1 MKDYHDDTT
10 LKAAIKQRGLPMRQ
24 LFEKNSHER
33 LKKLH
38 WEKAPEP
45 RGRFCYFLGSPESSS
60 QRFIAPSAVMGL
72 KGRHRLETKQGVVC
86 DCHFFD
92 GNSSEQIL
100 NNLRK
105 SVGNIVADADSSGT
119 RELVI
124 YWDLT
129 PETVSVVPIDTLLMT
144 FSETLELSCYAMR
157 RPEAENELIVNLVLP
172 NLLTKE
178 IPPEI
183 VENSLDEGIRR
194 GQSLNYAR
202 YLGDLPANSL
212 NPQGFAMLIE
222 ERLANVGQVM
232 TLSER
237 ELEAQG
243 FGGVIAVGQGS
254 KNRPR
259 LVVFES
265 GPENANKTVVVIGK
279 GITFD
284 TGGYSI
290 KGKQH
295 HNEMKYDMC
304 GAANVVAALEI
315 LAPQLPEVRLVGIM
329 PLAENMVSADAQR
342 PGDVYKAHNGKTIE
356 VYNTDAEG
364 RLILADALSYAA
376 QFKPNAI
383 IDLATLT
390 GGTTQIAGNM
400 AGILCTNDD
409 SQLSTIKSACLEAG
423 EKFLHLEILEE
434 ALEDLKSDVADL
446 TNMHNKWSTGAAT
459 MYAAAFLKEFVP
471 SDTLWVH
478 LDIANMAWSG
488 RSTSYIRGRG
498 ATSFGAR
505 SLVNIVKAICG

>member
-1 MKDYHDDTT
+1 
-10 LKAAIKQRGLPMRQ
+10 MRQ
-24 LFEKNSHER
+24 LFEKNFHER

-38 WEKAPEP
+38 WESAPEP
-45 RGRFCYFLGSPESSS
+45 KGRFCYFLGSFAYSCHQFTVPAS
-60 QRFIAPSAVMGL
+60 VMEL
-72 KGRHRLETKQGVVC
+72 KGRRRLETKQGVVC
-86 DCHFFD
+86 DCQFFD
-92 GNSSEQIL
+92 GDSPAQIL
-100 NNLRK
+100 NNLRA
-105 SVGNIVADADSSGT
+105 SVGNIVTDADSSGT

-157 RPEAENELIVNLVLP
+157 RPESENELIVHLVLP
-172 NLLTKE
+172 NLLTTE
-178 IPPEI
+178 IPTEI

-212 NPQGFAMLIE
+212 NPQEFAALIE
-222 ERLANVGQVM
+222 ERLANFGQVM

-243 FGGVIAVGQGS
+243 FGGVIAVGKGS
-254 KNRPR
+254 KSRPR

-265 GPENANKTVVVIGK
+265 GPENAKKTIVVIGK

-290 KGKQH
+290 KSKQH

-315 LAPQLPEVRLVGIM
+315 LAPQLPHVRLIGIM

-376 QFKPNAI
+376 QFTPNAV

-390 GGTTQIAGNM
+390 GGTAQIAGNM
-400 AGILCTNDD
+400 AGIMCTNDD
-409 SQLSTIKSACLEAG
+409 SQLSSIKTACLEAG
-423 EKFLHLEILEE
+423 EKFLHLEILDE

-446 TNMHNKWSTGAAT
+446 TNMHNKWSGSAPT

-471 SDTLWVH
+471 SNTFWIH

-505 SLVNIVKAICG
+505 SLVNIVKAISG